1 MEERGRLSPS
11 PLKHVVALAQELAR
25 ISHDEDGKTG
35 SFAMDDRIWA
45 VLPQELQD
53 NILAGLPVVQI
64 FRMRTVCKRFQS
76 LMRLPAFLSSWT
88 ALSSP
93 EHWLL
98 MFHRQDSAPWISMAA
113 YDPHVKQWYN
123 LPVLRPFFS
132 KQGNFSLA
140 SSQGLLCLAP
150 VEETQTLVVWNPLTN
165 MSRELPGMSIKNT
178 MCVGLVVDIATKE
191 FTIVVVGQ
199 TEDSLQT
206 TEVYNSMVG
215 SWKRMHTSLIEWYG
229 CYSDPLVYCNGCFH
243 VISAHKNGPFRLCLV
258 SYDLK
263 QGVWREKCKLPITA
277 GLSFASPSLFEV
289 KPGRLFLAERT
300 FPGHNQPYAIHL
312 WELKQLDNDAVEW
325 VQVAAVPQVIIVE
338 LRREFWVSSYFKCQ
352 AIGNLV
358 CFVGNN
364 DFRGLVYDLSWD
376 AWHWLPRR
384 RERFF
389 DHVVSFEPRL
399 DMLSASAAV

>member
-1 MEERGRLSPS
+1 MQQDKSS
-11 PLKHVVALAQELAR
+11 PLKHVGQDLAEELDR
-25 ISHDEDGKTG
+25 ISDDEENCPP
-35 SFAMDDRIWA
+35 SSVMEDRIWG

-53 NILAGLPVVQI
+53 SLLASLPIVHI

-76 LMRLPAFLSSWT
+76 LTLSPSFLSSWT
-88 ALSSP
+88 ALSTQ

-98 MFHRQDSAPWISMAA
+98 MFHRQDTAPWMSMAA
-113 YDPHVKQWYN
+113 YDSNVKQWYN
-123 LPVLRPFFS
+123 LPVLRPFFP
-132 KQGNFSLA
+132 KQGNVSLA
-140 SSQGLLCLAP
+140 SSQGLLCIAS

-165 MSRELPGMSIKNT
+165 LSRELPGMIIKNT
-178 MCVGLVVDIATKE
+178 MCVGLVVDNSTKE
-191 FTIVVVGQ
+191 FIIVVVGQ
-199 TEDSLQT
+199 TEDCLQT
-206 TEVYNSMVG
+206 TEVYDSTLE
-215 SWKRMHTSLIEWYG
+215 SWKRMQTSLIEWYG

-263 QGVWREKCKLPITA
+263 QGVWKEKCKLPITA

-300 FPGHNQPYAIHL
+300 FPGHNQAYAIHL
-312 WELKQLDNDAVEW
+312 WELVQSGSNVEW
-325 VQVAAVPQVIIVE
+325 IQIAAVPPEIIEE

-358 CFVGNN
+358 CFIGNN
-364 DFRGLVYDLSWD
+364 DFRGLVYDLSWK

-399 DMLSASAAV
+399 DMLSA